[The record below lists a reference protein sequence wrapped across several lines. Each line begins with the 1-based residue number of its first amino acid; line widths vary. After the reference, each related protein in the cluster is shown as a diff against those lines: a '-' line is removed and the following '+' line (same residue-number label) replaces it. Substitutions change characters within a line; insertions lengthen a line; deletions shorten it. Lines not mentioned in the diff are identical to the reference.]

1 MKTFLSCNRMI
12 TDTITRA
19 IKRTIK
25 SATKYSIALL
35 FLITP
40 PSLQAQQQ
48 TDALSAYD
56 ALPANSALSA
66 NDALPAY
73 DAISANDAQ
82 SQILSADVYKRA
94 ETMLNASARQHTYRM
109 SITPTWLENDRFWYI
124 ARTKEGF
131 RTMLTDIRAEQNEEA
146 FDHQAL
152 ADTLSA
158 KSEQT
163 VDPGRLP
170 LSGLTFQDDLSG
182 FTFEFD
188 GSRWTCSLPS
198 LNCTRTGAAQKV
210 IPNSI
215 PSPDGRYTAYI
226 KEHNLMV
233 YDYKAGLE
241 MPLTTDGEEHYG
253 YGINNHGWWRS
264 DTPILTW
271 SPDSR
276 RIATFRLDERGVE
289 PMVLWEMQE
298 GRPKADIWPYALPG
312 DSVVPMLERVVLDV
326 KELDVTFLNV
336 APDHQRT
343 SNCCGLV
350 RGDEWADIEWS
361 RDGKKLGFV
370 STSRD
375 YKDVSLRIADPTTGT
390 VQEIYQDRDELFFES
405 NLSSRG
411 IPNWRILHESNEFIW
426 FNRSDNWGH
435 LYLHDLQ
442 TGELKNR
449 ITGGDWNVM
458 DVLRVDEQARTVLF
472 TAVGKDPNQNPY
484 YEALYRTSLDGNS
497 EPILLTPEN
506 ADHSVS
512 VSPDGRWIID
522 TYSDI
527 QTPPITVLRNQK
539 GAEVMVLEK
548 AETDELFATGW
559 RAPIPF
565 TVKARDGETDLYGMM
580 FLPSDF
586 DSTRSY
592 PIVNMIY
599 PGPQSGSIST
609 WSFSASRRG
618 NTHALAELG
627 FVVVKIDALG
637 SGPKRSRDFHTAYAG
652 NMIDNG
658 LPDQITAM
666 EQLAER
672 HSFIDLSRAG
682 IYGHSGGGFATA
694 AALTLYPEFFK
705 VGVAGA
711 GNMDN
716 RGYTYYWGEKYQ
728 GLLQHQTETSSG
740 SMGSDNYTSSAVH
753 NYAAGLQGKLL
764 ITYGST
770 DTNVHPNMTLLL
782 IDALIANNKDFDLIV
797 MPNRSHGYANEP
809 YIIRRSWDYFVEH
822 LAGKQPPKEYQMG
835 SD

>member
-1 MKTFLSCNRMI
+1 MNKLSHARLI
-12 TDTITRA
+12 L
-19 IKRTIK
+19 
-25 SATKYSIALL
+25 ALL
-35 FLITP
+35 FPITP
-40 PSLQAQQQ
+40 FLYFGIPQTGFAQQSTVASESDRAQ
-48 TDALSAYD
+48 TES
-56 ALPANSALSA
+56 LPAT
-66 NDALPAY
+66 
-73 DAISANDAQ
+73 
-82 SQILSADVYKRA
+82 VYERA
-94 ETMLNASARQHTYRM
+94 ESMLNATARQHAYRT
-109 SITPTWLENDRFWYI
+109 SISPTWLGNDRFWYLV
-124 ARTKEGF
+124 RTKEGF
-131 RTMLTDIRAEQNEEA
+131 RTNITDIRAEQNGEA
-146 FDHQAL
+146 FDHDAL
-152 ADTLSA
+152 ADSLSA
-158 KSEQT
+158 KSGRE
-163 VDPGRLP
+163 VDAGRLP
-170 LSGLTFQDDLSG
+170 LTRLSFREDLSG

-188 GSRWTCSLPS
+188 ESRWTCTLPS
-198 LNCTRTGAAQKV
+198 LECSRTGVAQKM

-215 PSPDGRYTAYI
+215 VSPDGRYAAYI
-226 KEHNLMV
+226 KDYNLMV
-233 YDYKAGLE
+233 YDFKAGLE
-241 MPLTTDGEEHYG
+241 MPLTSDGEEHYG
-253 YGINNHGWWRS
+253 YGTNNHGWWRS

-271 SPDSR
+271 APDSR

-289 PMVLWEMQE
+289 PMVLWEMRE

-326 KELDVTFLNV
+326 KELDVTFLDV

-361 RDGKKLGFV
+361 PDGKTLGFV

-375 YKDVSLRIADPTTGT
+375 YKDVKLRTADPSTGQ
-390 VQEIYQDRDELFFES
+390 VREIFQDRDELFFES

-411 IPNWRILHESNEFIW
+411 KPNWSILHDTGEFLW

-435 LYLHDLQ
+435 LYLHDLE

-449 ITGGDWNVM
+449 VTEGDWNVM
-458 DVLRVDEQARTVLF
+458 DVLRVDTEARTVLF
-472 TAVGKDPNQNPY
+472 TAVGMDPNQNPY
-484 YEALYRTSLDGNS
+484 YESLYRTSLNGNS
-497 EPILLTPEN
+497 EPVLLTREA

-522 TYSDI
+522 TYSDV
-527 QTPPITVLRNQK
+527 QTPSVTVLRNDQ
-539 GAEVMVLEK
+539 GGVVMVLEE
-548 AETDELFATGW
+548 AEIDELLATGW
-559 RAPIPF
+559 SAPLPF

-609 WSFSASRRG
+609 WGFSPSRRG
-618 NTHALAELG
+618 HTHALAELG

-694 AALTLYPEFFK
+694 AALTLYPDFFK

-728 GLLQHQTETSSG
+728 GLMQHTSDSSDSSDSSESTDASNSSESSG
-740 SMGSDNYTSSAVH
+740 SPDNYASSAVH

-782 IDALIANNKDFDLIV
+782 IDALIEHNKDFDLIV

-809 YIIRRSWDYFVEH
+809 YIVRRTWDYFVTH
-822 LAGKQPPKEYQMG
+822 LAGKQPPKEYQIG